1 MNLLKKTIIFFAL
14 CATSLNA
21 HYFWVNSFESFTH
34 KPGHTTV
41 SLGWGHSMPIDDVL
55 NSVNGKL
62 TIADFFIISPD
73 GEKIKLTIPSSEA
86 QKASLKV
93 KDFDVY
99 NANLGLQKIAL
110 KKESTKGVYTISAK
124 NKPTFFTQY
133 VDSKDR
139 QRLKLTTIDKI
150 KDLKKV
156 ILSGQYESLAKS
168 YLTLGKWNEPKPTN
182 KGLEIIP
189 KTDLSNIKVGDL
201 VEFEVLFYGKPL
213 HTSANNIVFIE
224 AKSNS
229 FGQNDGYSLMSY
241 IGYGK
246 AQIRVPSSGQWLI
259 SCIYK
264 SNVTKDNELK
274 QLYGKVNTAF
284 NANTL
289 TFNVK

>member
-99 NANLGLQKIAL
+99 NANLGLQKKKK
-110 KKESTKGVYTISAK
+110 KKESTIR
-124 NKPTFFTQY
+124 
-133 VDSKDR
+133 DR
-139 QRLKLTTIDKI
+139 
-150 KDLKKV
+150 V
-156 ILSGQYESLAKS
+156 
-168 YLTLGKWNEPKPTN
+168 
-182 KGLEIIP
+182 
-189 KTDLSNIKVGDL
+189 
-201 VEFEVLFYGKPL
+201 
-213 HTSANNIVFIE
+213 
-224 AKSNS
+224 
-229 FGQNDGYSLMSY
+229 
-241 IGYGK
+241 
-246 AQIRVPSSGQWLI
+246 
-259 SCIYK
+259 
-264 SNVTKDNELK
+264 
-274 QLYGKVNTAF
+274 
-284 NANTL
+284 
-289 TFNVK
+289 